1 MSSKRTSGESA
12 RFHLSEYGVYEELTP
27 FSRGQLEFVAA
38 NPGPAYRM
46 TWSTNSIWMSVARYC
61 EDLEV
66 EFSSAPVFRG
76 AYLHRNQPGNKHCQV
91 ELPRQRLCRTKSMRE
106 RVYRHDSRVAD
117 CC

>member
-1 MSSKRTSGESA
+1 
-12 RFHLSEYGVYEELTP
+12 
-27 FSRGQLEFVAA
+27 
-38 NPGPAYRM
+38 M
-46 TWSTNSIWMSVARYC
+46 TWITSRFGCSVARKY
-61 EDLEV
+61 EDVEV
-66 EFSSAPVFRG
+66 ELSSAPVFRS